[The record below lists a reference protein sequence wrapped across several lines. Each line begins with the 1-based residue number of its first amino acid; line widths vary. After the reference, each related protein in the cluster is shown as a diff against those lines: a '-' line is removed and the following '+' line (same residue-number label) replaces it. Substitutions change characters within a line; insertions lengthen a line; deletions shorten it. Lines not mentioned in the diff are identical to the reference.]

1 VSGGAGVPHR
11 SEGGGRRRPR
21 RVVSATTV
29 TCPSCG
35 SPNRVEPSRL
45 RRGLE
50 PVCGR
55 CRTRLPVSAT
65 PTEVSD
71 ATFDEEVLGSPLPVL
86 LDVWAPWCLPC
97 RGMGPI
103 LDEVASSLAGR
114 VRVAKLDVDKNP
126 EAAARLAIQGVPTL
140 VVFKE
145 GREVTR
151 MIGARGKD
159 ELLARLGALA

>member
-1 VSGGAGVPHR
+1 MD
-11 SEGGGRRRPR
+11 
-21 RVVSATTV
+21 V
-29 TCPSCG
+29 T
-35 SPNRVEPSRL
+35 
-45 RRGLE
+45 
-50 PVCGR
+50 
-55 CRTRLPVSAT
+55 
-65 PTEVSD
+65 D

-97 RGMGPI
+97 RGMGPV
-103 LDEVASSLAGR
+103 LEEVASSLAGR

-126 EAAARLAIQGVPTL
+126 EAVARLAIQGVPTL

-159 ELLARLGALA
+159 HLLERLGAIA